1 MPGFH
6 VIRRNTGLKGISI
19 SSISFTHPVS
29 GKRFFFETAIP
40 DLFTRFVGRIDAT
53 PACCNMRFIA
63 NRFRF
68 PLRRRVSDDL
78 RFVPLRT
85 GAEQVREF

>member
-1 MPGFH
+1 
-6 VIRRNTGLKGISI
+6 
-19 SSISFTHPVS
+19 
-29 GKRFFFETAIP
+29 
-40 DLFTRFVGRIDAT
+40 VGRIDAT